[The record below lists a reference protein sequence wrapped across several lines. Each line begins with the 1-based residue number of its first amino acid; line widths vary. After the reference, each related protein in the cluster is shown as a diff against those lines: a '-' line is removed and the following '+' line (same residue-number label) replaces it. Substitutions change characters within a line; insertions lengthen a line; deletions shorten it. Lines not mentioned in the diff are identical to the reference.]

1 MPQTSMLRPVLPM
14 LAATGRLA
22 LLESLTEDFII
33 EPKLDGIRCI
43 AVCDSSGC
51 RLFNRQLKDITARF
65 PEVIIAPAARNCILD
80 GELVCLPAALIA
92 SNRAPAF
99 ATLTADFQ
107 VMQKRANRD
116 IDVAVEA
123 AAHPARFMPFDIL
136 YLNGA
141 NLCYMDLYNRQ
152 RWLNQLELPYV
163 VPWIHPSQVKQGI
176 GEGVM
181 IKNLNSQYQPG
192 MRSKAW
198 LKVKWQREEVFYVC
212 GYTPGN
218 GKRENNFGALLVGS
232 WESVPGT
239 EVEVAGND
247 SSTYKEVGFKY
258 RGEVGTGYTDPQLAQ
273 FTSLCQRLLI
283 LNSDVQ
289 AVYGHDA
296 RLLEE
301 APRNASFIQPTIQI
315 KVRFNEYTNAGRI
328 RFPRYTGESFIH
340 SHH

>member
-1 MPQTSMLRPVLPM
+1 M
-14 LAATGRLA
+14 
-22 LLESLTEDFII
+22 LESLTEDFII

-65 PEVIIAPAARNCILD
+65 PEVSIAPAARNCILD

-92 SNRAPAF
+92 SNRAPSY
-99 ATLTADFQ
+99 ATFTADFQ

-116 IDVAVEA
+116 INIAREA
-123 AAHPARFMPFDIL
+123 AANPARFMPFDVL

-141 NLCYMDLYNRQ
+141 NLCYMDLYNRLH
-152 RWLNQLELPYV
+152 WLTQLELPYV
-163 VPWIHPSQVKQGI
+163 VPSIHPSQVKQGM

-198 LKVKWQREEVFYVC
+198 LKVKWEREEVFYVC

-218 GKRENNFGALLVGS
+218 GKRQGNFGALLVGS
-232 WESVPGT
+232 WEGVPGT
-239 EVEVAGND
+239 EVTPTESG
-247 SSTYKEVGFKY
+247 SPTYKGVRFKY
-258 RGEVGTGYTDPQLAQ
+258 RGEVGTGYTDSQLEEY
-273 FTSLCQRLLI
+273 TSLCQRLLI
-283 LNSDVQ
+283 LSSDVKTI
-289 AVYGHDA
+289 YGHDA

-301 APRNASFIQPTIQI
+301 APRNASFIQPLIQI